1 MALHTLEREFGG
13 FDKLKAERLFFDR
26 LRWETPEE
34 NAFLQFL
41 MARGASQETAALFE
55 DWAGGT
61 QKLFRARL
69 ARTGIED
76 SANKQKPKMDKV
88 LATAETTHAKSKGY
102 DFHTNTPESSDGEAE
117 FVFAIG
123 EGERRHRRKMMC
135 FDCKGPHIVT
145 ECPKYEARDKDNRI
159 NKCYDWSLCPKCLKG
174 KHKAKDCHGTS
185 TCAVCGLNDHHTML
199 HGGKLKRKATDS
211 YDANHW
217 ENTAQQEDQRYNY
230 NGPPP
235 SKQATQNRQAA
246 QIPQLNALDPLL
258 SEKLD
263 CILKQLQQRET
274 KAEPPKT
281 KDDTC
286 QLVEGGEDLD
296 DLEAKQ
302 QWLDTMTDWI
312 HREGVKAGLSCKA
325 RDEDLKAEWRMA
337 PVWISSTPDFS
348 EALNVN
354 MMTDED

>member
-1 MALHTLEREFGG
+1 M
-13 FDKLKAERLFFDR
+13 
-26 LRWETPEE
+26 
-34 NAFLQFL
+34 
-41 MARGASQETAALFE
+41 
-55 DWAGGT
+55 
-61 QKLFRARL
+61 
-69 ARTGIED
+69 
-76 SANKQKPKMDKV
+76 V
-88 LATAETTHAKSKGY
+88 
-102 DFHTNTPESSDGEAE
+102 
-117 FVFAIG
+117 
-123 EGERRHRRKMMC
+123 
-135 FDCKGPHIVT
+135 
-145 ECPKYEARDKDNRI
+145 
-159 NKCYDWSLCPKCLKG
+159 
-174 KHKAKDCHGTS
+174 
-185 TCAVCGLNDHHTML
+185 
-199 HGGKLKRKATDS
+199 HGGKLKRKANDS

-217 ENTAQQEDQRYNY
+217 ENMAQQEDQRNNY

-235 SKQATQNRQAA
+235 SKQAAQNRQDA

-312 HREGVKAGLSCKA
+312 RRKGVKAGLSCKA
-325 RDEDLKAEWRMA
+325 RDEDLKAEWQMA

-354 MMTDED
+354 MMADEASSCHFITPIASEEIGFKGEEQHQKVCVLSNKMTLSNLRGDIYIQSMNAS